1 MDKTAWFIT
10 HDDYIDRRIFFFTDV
25 LEKQGYKVKLFPA
38 AYMNVLSAS
47 DEEYIKRPVTK
58 RIVRE
63 YNLLPHALSDQEIK
77 VIEMI
82 KKDEWHL
89 KRTGSF
95 SKKIC
100 HFLKQIE
107 MDGKVKAAALDGQY
121 CITIQ
126 REGETVC
133 YNSLTD
139 TISRIVRSDY
149 AEWIQKC
156 EDIVIQ
162 ILNDENVEMDEI
174 ITKQDIVF
182 MRHLNAAG
190 ERCLYA
196 AIHAACLMYVYNEE
210 RESLTEITSYPYDW
224 GKDVVLGRE
233 YDFSDYKKTIYN
245 YAPMMRRVKEE
256 LETEKPDVIYV
267 ADLPTL
273 PIGVMLKEAVGGKLI
288 ADCHEWWYKQT
299 MLWEG
304 ENEEKVKLVDQFE
317 AILYP
322 KCDLRIT
329 VGENLAKRMQQYYHC
344 PFEIIYSCMSQKLSI
359 HQSID
364 KSFLA
369 EKYGIP
375 KESRIA
381 IFQGGMST
389 FRNLENL
396 ARATRYLE
404 DDSYL
409 LLLTTGDYQEEF
421 KKILDAEGKRER
433 VIWGGWIRQEELLD
447 YTQSVDIGVIPYT
460 AVNDYSECF
469 VPNKLMEYFEVQLP
483 IFYDSSMQEL
493 DLVAGG
499 NKVGYGANLKDAK
512 ELGTKLNWLLHH
524 QETIDELKNNY
535 INCSEKFRYQSQSKC
550 FVDMLARYKIIEG
563 RQDI

>member
-224 GKDVVLGRE
+224 
-233 YDFSDYKKTIYN
+233 
-245 YAPMMRRVKEE
+245 
-256 LETEKPDVIYV
+256 EKMWCW
-267 ADLPTL
+267 A
-273 PIGVMLKEAVGGKLI
+273 GNM
-288 ADCHEWWYKQT
+288 
-299 MLWEG
+299 
-304 ENEEKVKLVDQFE
+304 
-317 AILYP
+317 
-322 KCDLRIT
+322 
-329 VGENLAKRMQQYYHC
+329 
-344 PFEIIYSCMSQKLSI
+344 
-359 HQSID
+359 
-364 KSFLA
+364 
-369 EKYGIP
+369 
-375 KESRIA
+375 
-381 IFQGGMST
+381 IFQ
-389 FRNLENL
+389 
-396 ARATRYLE
+396 
-404 DDSYL
+404 
-409 LLLTTGDYQEEF
+409 
-421 KKILDAEGKRER
+421 IIKRR
-433 VIWGGWIRQEELLD
+433 
-447 YTQSVDIGVIPYT
+447 
-460 AVNDYSECF
+460 F
-469 VPNKLMEYFEVQLP
+469 
-483 IFYDSSMQEL
+483 
-493 DLVAGG
+493 
-499 NKVGYGANLKDAK
+499 
-512 ELGTKLNWLLHH
+512 
-524 QETIDELKNNY
+524 
-535 INCSEKFRYQSQSKC
+535 
-550 FVDMLARYKIIEG
+550 IIMH
-563 RQDI
+563 R